1 MVLVL
6 WDWCALLMFI
16 FLRFS
21 SAAVIL
27 RVHWC
32 GRNPFMVP
40 LLEHSS
46 TTVPDLCHFIL
57 NFFSTEWMEFFPV
70 WSAHSYSATA
80 RIQISNPPI
89 TSPLSHG
96 LSAENC
102 CCSFR
107 NAYVVRSSVYYGLR
121 VKSLSRD
128 TPVDPSMASKN
139 VTLDHETNP
148 QEDPIFFT
156 LRWIVTNCP
165 SVPHPTNKCLFLH
178 IFQNQ
183 TWFWINVTIYP
194 FKAKPKSQDWP

>member
-1 MVLVL
+1 MCSIHSGWFWWYNDLPEHTL
-6 WDWCALLMFI
+6 TNELRWCNVSSCQVPFQNLETTVDKRWINENTWFQKWSWSSGTDMRFWCSS

-46 TTVPDLCHFIL
+46 TTVPDLCHFIW
-57 NFFSTEWMEFFPV
+57 NFFSTEWMMMFFPV
-70 WSAHSYSATA
+70 WTAHSYSATA

-107 NAYVVRSSVYYGLR
+107 MHLWFDHQSTTVWESNRCH
-121 VKSLSRD
+121 
-128 TPVDPSMASKN
+128 
-139 VTLDHETNP
+139 VTHL
-148 QEDPIFFT
+148 
-156 LRWIVTNCP
+156 
-165 SVPHPTNKCLFLH
+165 
-178 IFQNQ
+178 
-183 TWFWINVTIYP
+183 
-194 FKAKPKSQDWP
+194 

>member
-1 MVLVL
+1 MVGSGGTTIFQNIHWPMNCVDVMLAHAKFHSRTLKLLLTKRWINENTWFLKMVLVL
-6 WDWCALLMFI
+6 WDWYALLMFI

-107 NAYVVRSSVYYGLR
+107 MHLWFDHQSTTVWESNRCH
-121 VKSLSRD
+121 
-128 TPVDPSMASKN
+128 
-139 VTLDHETNP
+139 VTHL
-148 QEDPIFFT
+148 
-156 LRWIVTNCP
+156 
-165 SVPHPTNKCLFLH
+165 
-178 IFQNQ
+178 
-183 TWFWINVTIYP
+183 
-194 FKAKPKSQDWP
+194 